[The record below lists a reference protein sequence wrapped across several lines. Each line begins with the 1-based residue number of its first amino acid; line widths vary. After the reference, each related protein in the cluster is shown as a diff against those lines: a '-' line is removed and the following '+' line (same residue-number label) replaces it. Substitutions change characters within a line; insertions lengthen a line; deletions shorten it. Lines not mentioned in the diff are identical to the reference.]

1 MAFTQIVSKFCV
13 ATCFLD
19 QFAHANSVLV
29 YYGYLL
35 KNALESTAGGSAS
48 KGCDF
53 RYRVSF
59 ERTVSFK
66 FTQVKVSRESLN
78 RDLHLS
84 LIHFISR
91 IIFAIN

>member
-29 YYGYLL
+29 YLL